1 MNAKK
6 ALIGSFCGIS
16 ILGVCTIW
24 TWVGWLSEANM
35 SCMPYTEELT
45 RAPTPE

>member
-16 ILGVCTIW
+16 ILGVYTVW
-24 TWVGWLSEANM
+24 TRVGQLSEANM
-35 SCMPYTEELT
+35 SCMPYTGKFT
-45 RAPTPE
+45 RAI